1 MQLPSPTTRRWSRL
15 RTRETL
21 PGRGWLRWFR
31 CSPLSPSST
40 PLSPLLCSPPSTGPG
55 LATKMAEKNYDATV
69 FLVMKCIMSVIGMT
83 RIYWRQAW
91 LVTSDWWWLTVNNQ
105 VPLVFCALTVLM
117 DCIKQ
122 MNSRLSISVV
132 FLVLFWSMSG
142 GILKSISGVF
152 QRYRVVFFNLSPQNL
167 AKSQSLYKTPYSNFL
182 NPILLLSLGLRE
194 GLKKKNM
201 FFIHILWISVLPPPP
216 PPPYPHFDIL

>member
-1 MQLPSPTTRRWSRL
+1 M
-15 RTRETL
+15 
-21 PGRGWLRWFR
+21 
-31 CSPLSPSST
+31 
-40 PLSPLLCSPPSTGPG
+40 
-55 LATKMAEKNYDATV
+55 
-69 FLVMKCIMSVIGMT
+69 
-83 RIYWRQAW
+83 
-91 LVTSDWWWLTVNNQ
+91 VTSDWLLLTVKNQ

-182 NPILLLSLGLRE
+182 NPILLLSLGL
-194 GLKKKNM
+194 
-201 FFIHILWISVLPPPP
+201 SQV
-216 PPPYPHFDIL
+216 